1 MVNLEKISDLLE
13 KGVEAPS
20 LKDLK
25 DFFSFEKWKE
35 DVQPYTEPFLSALTE
50 TLNEALS
57 QRKDLL
63 NGVKFTISRRH
74 KTKVKQAGSL
84 QDAKLQFP
92 EPYTI
97 LARENDYRN
106 IEGFITIGPS
116 SDGADGKYTD
126 AICWG
131 LRWWGTKEKAT
142 IVHEIFA
149 SLQAGINYKNGIFK
163 DGWFGSA
170 VWLFDAINR
179 IELLRQDFESVSAR
193 IFNDFEIFFQVL
205 LRNRELFDQPPRLPL
220 GEKSLEKIDVERAVR
235 RVLSKTRKKKISKTE
250 VFEEIGLLQKKGI
263 LLLKANWRTIFEENV
278 DEWFK

>member
-1 MVNLEKISDLLE
+1 MSIDSGDMIFPEQNGDIGMVNLEKISDLLE

-97 LARENDYRN
+97 LAAKM
-106 IEGFITIGPS
+106 TIG
-116 SDGADGKYTD
+116 
-126 AICWG
+126 I
-131 LRWWGTKEKAT
+131 
-142 IVHEIFA
+142 
-149 SLQAGINYKNGIFK
+149 
-163 DGWFGSA
+163 
-170 VWLFDAINR
+170 
-179 IELLRQDFESVSAR
+179 
-193 IFNDFEIFFQVL
+193 
-205 LRNRELFDQPPRLPL
+205 
-220 GEKSLEKIDVERAVR
+220 
-235 RVLSKTRKKKISKTE
+235 
-250 VFEEIGLLQKKGI
+250 
-263 LLLKANWRTIFEENV
+263 
-278 DEWFK
+278 